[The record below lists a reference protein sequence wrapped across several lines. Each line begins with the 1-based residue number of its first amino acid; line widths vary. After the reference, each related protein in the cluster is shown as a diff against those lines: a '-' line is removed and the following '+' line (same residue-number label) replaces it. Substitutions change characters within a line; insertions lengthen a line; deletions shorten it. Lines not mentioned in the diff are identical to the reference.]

1 MPLSCHAGLINEIR
15 FRVVWGAGKMT
26 REEIEG
32 VGFEWC
38 DCSEMMQVKESLAGH
53 GGVVDSFVI
62 CETLILQRYDKDVL
76 VDGMNT
82 MPGE

>member
-1 MPLSCHAGLINEIR
+1 MHCGAFDPWIFRGQVVPRNHRHCRCRYHAGLIDEIR

-53 GGVVDSFVI
+53 GGVVD
-62 CETLILQRYDKDVL
+62 
-76 VDGMNT
+76 
-82 MPGE
+82 

>member
-38 DCSEMMQVKESLAGH
+38 DCSEMMQVKELLHGH
-53 GGVVDSFVI
+53 GGAVDSFSFVK
-62 CETLILQRYDKDVL
+62 L
-76 VDGMNT
+76 
-82 MPGE
+82 

>member
-1 MPLSCHAGLINEIR
+1 LIHGSSEGRLFFRTNAVTGVDAGLMHAIR

-38 DCSEMMQVKESLAGH
+38 DCSEMMQVKELLASH
-53 GGVVDSFVI
+53 GVVDSLSFVK
-62 CETLILQRYDKDVL
+62 L
-76 VDGMNT
+76 
-82 MPGE
+82 

>member
-1 MPLSCHAGLINEIR
+1 MAVLLI
-15 FRVVWGAGKMT
+15 
-26 REEIEG
+26 
-32 VGFEWC
+32 
-38 DCSEMMQVKESLAGH
+38 
-53 GGVVDSFVI
+53 DSFVI